1 MISVE
6 EFLNKKTNFELE
18 KAVREYLMLS
28 KRDTLENTASRPAG
42 STYTLN
48 TDIEFIYNRDFL
60 EECFS
65 DTNPNWVDGTLKD
78 LVKLNNIDG
87 SDRWLTKDYEN

>member
-6 EFLNKKTNFELE
+6 EYLGQQTNFELE

-28 KRDTLENTASRPAG
+28 KRDTLENTSSRPVD

-65 DTNPNWVDGTLKD
+65 DVNPNWVDGTLKD
-78 LVKLNNIDG
+78 LINLNNLDG
-87 SDRWLTKDYEN
+87 SDRWFTED

>member
-28 KRDTLENTASRPAG
+28 KRDTLENTSSRPVD

-65 DTNPNWVDGTLKD
+65 DINPNWVDGTLKD
-78 LVKLNNIDG
+78 LIKLNNLDG
-87 SDRWLTKDYEN
+87 SDRWFTED